1 MKTKCLIVD
10 DEPLAIEI
18 IESYLKQ
25 LDDFEVVATCKNAL
39 QAFTVLQNEPVDL
52 VFLDIQMPQITGV
65 EFVKSMKQKPG
76 IIFTTAHIDYAVES
90 YELDILDYLVKPISL
105 ARFMK
110 AIQKYQAMN
119 KVGDLSAV
127 SPKDSEKDFIY
138 VKSNKKNFKVT
149 FSEILYVESVKDYVK
164 IVASKR
170 QISVKT
176 TLSEFVSRLPEE
188 RFLRVH
194 RSFIVNIDRITAHT
208 HHDVELGDK
217 EIPIG
222 GSYKQK
228 VLEVLI

>member
-1 MKTKCLIVD
+1 
-10 DEPLAIEI
+10 
-18 IESYLKQ
+18 
-25 LDDFEVVATCKNAL
+25 
-39 QAFTVLQNEPVDL
+39 
-52 VFLDIQMPQITGV
+52 
-65 EFVKSMKQKPG
+65 
-76 IIFTTAHIDYAVES
+76 
-90 YELDILDYLVKPISL
+90 
-105 ARFMK
+105 MK

-127 SPKDSEKDFIY
+127 SSQHSEKDFIY

-176 TLSEFVSRLPEE
+176 TLSEFISRLPEK

-194 RSFIVNIDRITAHT
+194 RSFIVNIDQVTAHT
-208 HHDVELGDK
+208 HHDVELGDV